1 MTKKILRERWRAATT
16 SNKSERMST
25 MSAASMA
32 TEVPVESAIPSVAAT
47 RAGESLMPSPTYCG
61 QKSIYAKCVTTEKKI
76 EPLQPL
82 HHLSALAPSPLQP
95 YP

>member
-16 SNKSERMST
+16 SNKSERIST

-47 RAGESLMPSPTYCG
+47 RAGESLMPSPTYYG
-61 QKSIYAKCVTTEKKI
+61 QNSIHAHCKSEKKRSNHCNPSTI
-76 EPLQPL
+76 FL
-82 HHLSALAPSPLQP
+82 H
-95 YP
+95 

>member
-1 MTKKILRERWRAATT
+1 MTEKILRERWSAATT

-61 QKSIYAKCVTTEKKI
+61 QKSICAKCKEREKI

-82 HHLSALAPSPLQP
+82 HHLSASAPSPLQL

>member
-32 TEVPVESAIPSVAAT
+32 TDVPVESAIPSVAAT
-47 RAGESLMPSPTYCG
+47 RAGESLMPSPTY
-61 QKSIYAKCVTTEKKI
+61 
-76 EPLQPL
+76 L
-82 HHLSALAPSPLQP
+82 
-95 YP
+95 

>member
-32 TEVPVESAIPSVAAT
+32 TDVPVESAIPSVAAT
-47 RAGESLMPSPTYCG
+47 RAGESLMPSPTYCD
-61 QKSIYAKCVTTEKKI
+61 QKLTYAQCREIKRSNHCNTTI
-76 EPLQPL
+76 FL
-82 HHLSALAPSPLQP
+82 H
-95 YP
+95 